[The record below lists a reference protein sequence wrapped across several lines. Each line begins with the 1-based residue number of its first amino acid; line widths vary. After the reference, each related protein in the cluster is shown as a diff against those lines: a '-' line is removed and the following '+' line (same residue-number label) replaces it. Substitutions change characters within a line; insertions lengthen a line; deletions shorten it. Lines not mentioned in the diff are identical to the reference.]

1 MTVGLGDLEGQVLG
15 DRYRLGNK
23 IGQGGMGAV
32 YSATQTSLGRQVAI
46 KVLLP
51 MLSNDVSLVA
61 RFRAEAERSGHLNHP
76 HIVQVLDFGKEES
89 GSVWIA
95 MELLEGEPLTDRI
108 ARGPLSEADAVRFA
122 KESLA
127 GLEAAHAARLVHR
140 DLKPDNI
147 FITKAAGVGERVKLL
162 DFGIAKLLDG
172 DSAAKLTATG
182 LVIGTPL
189 YMSSEQA
196 RGDDLDE
203 RSDLYS
209 LGAVMYECLT
219 GEPPFT
225 GRNYNALLVAVL
237 TQTARPITELRP
249 DLSPELAAIVMRA
262 LEKDKNDRFASA
274 GEMSAALDAFT
285 PKTITPAPNAEL
297 GMAATMATPGAGV
310 ALPPPRAS
318 AATQST
324 DQSTTGASQDVPAQG
339 ATEAAPVSPVP
350 GRGPSPVTEPMQA
363 PKPRSRR
370 HGWLIPS
377 MVAVSLLAGV
387 AGTATFMQT
396 AEDGGAAEAP
406 MAMME
411 AVADPPAVTPV
422 ATVTPVAPMEPRA
435 GRAAVPEE
443 ARSSAGGLLAIAPTE
458 GEAPEHGAAEDTNL
472 DLGETPDRE
481 NRASERAAKQPAMRR
496 RARVSIRPS
505 GGALRGHRQWRD
517 HLMDHAN
524 WSSCWPARLPY
535 PEMNR
540 GLDINAQTTADG
552 ALSNFSVRGRNN
564 NYPEVA
570 SCLMRKLQGG
580 SMGPSRSGEGG
591 AVHISFSFREIP
603 R

>member
-1 MTVGLGDLEGQVLG
+1 MAVGLGDLEGQVLG

-32 YSATQTSLGRQVAI
+32 YSATQTSLGRRVAI

-51 MLSNDVSLVA
+51 MLSSDPSLVA

-122 KESLA
+122 REVLA

-147 FITKAAGVGERVKLL
+147 FITKAAGVGEQVKLL

-203 RSDLYS
+203 RSDIYS

-249 DLSPELAAIVMRA
+249 DLSPELAAVVMRA

-285 PKTITPAPNAEL
+285 PKTATPAPNAEM

-324 DQSTTGASQDVPAQG
+324 AESTTRASEDVPAQV
-339 ATEAAPVSPVP
+339 ATEAAPVSRAPDP
-350 GRGPSPVTEPMQA
+350 GPSLATEPMQA
-363 PKPRSRR
+363 PKRAARR

-377 MVAVSLLAGV
+377 MVAVSLLAGI
-387 AGTATFMQT
+387 AGTATVMQT
-396 AEDGGAAEAP
+396 AEDRGAAEAP
-406 MAMME
+406 MA
-411 AVADPPAVTPV
+411 AVVAIADPPAAAVTPIP
-422 ATVTPVAPMEPRA
+422 AAPPVAPMDPAAERA
-435 GRAAVPEE
+435 RAAAGAPGATE
-443 ARSSAGGLLAIAPTE
+443 AESDNTAADTAS
-458 GEAPEHGAAEDTNL
+458 GAAETAPRD
-472 DLGETPDRE
+472 DAPG
-481 NRASERAAKQPAMRR
+481 ARAAKQPAMRR
-496 RARVSIRPS
+496 RARVSIRVS
-505 GGALRGHRQWRD
+505 GGQYPHRPERRQVYT
-517 HLMDHAN
+517 HAA
-524 WSSCWPARLPY
+524 WSECWPARLPY
-535 PEMNR
+535 PEENR
-540 GLDINAQTTADG
+540 GITIIAQAAADG
-552 ALSNFSVRGRNN
+552 ALSGFRRAGNDHYPAVETCLKERLRGASV
-564 NYPEVA
+564 
-570 SCLMRKLQGG
+570 
-580 SMGPSRSGEGG
+580 GPSDNGE
-591 AVHISFSFREIP
+591 ANEIRISFGFDEI
-603 R
+603 RR